1 MSAAIDIGS
10 ITCITMILAVLFKP
24 QIKIKRFFIDTYWPI
39 ALMGALLLVVFKSIS
54 FKEIAQGLTA
64 DTAINPI
71 KILVLFI
78 SMTVLSI
85 FLDEVGFFQYLAN
98 ATLKK
103 AKSSQFMLFAYL
115 YMTVSVL
122 TIFTSNDII
131 VLTFTPFIC
140 YFAKNAN
147 ISAIPYLVAQF
158 VAANTWSL
166 LLVIGNPTNIY
177 LATSYGISFVE
188 YTKVMLLPTI
198 AAGLTAFLV
207 LWLLFRNQL
216 KKEINPSIE
225 HIKIADKPSLI
236 IGLIHLGLC
245 TVILVLSSYI
255 KIEMWPVSL
264 AFAISLFV
272 CITISKLI
280 QKKKLTLLASCIKR
294 APWQLIPFVI
304 SMFIIVLALDKYKV
318 TDNIAGFFGIGNV
331 TYKYG
336 LSSFLT
342 ANLIN
347 NIPMSVLYSSI
358 AENLPATLVNKGVY
372 GSIIGSNIGAFL
384 TPVGALAGIM
394 WTSILKKHEIKY
406 TFLDFIKYGVII
418 SVPTILASLFILDI
432 VLK

>member
-1 MSAAIDIGS
+1 MQ
-10 ITCITMILAVLFKP
+10 T
-24 QIKIKRFFIDTYWPI
+24 
-39 ALMGALLLVVFKSIS
+39 S
-54 FKEIAQGLTA
+54 FL
-64 DTAINPI
+64 N
-71 KILVLFI
+71 
-78 SMTVLSI
+78 
-85 FLDEVGFFQYLAN
+85 
-98 ATLKK
+98 
-103 AKSSQFMLFAYL
+103 
-115 YMTVSVL
+115 
-122 TIFTSNDII
+122 
-131 VLTFTPFIC
+131 
-140 YFAKNAN
+140 
-147 ISAIPYLVAQF
+147 
-158 VAANTWSL
+158 
-166 LLVIGNPTNIY
+166 
-177 LATSYGISFVE
+177 
-188 YTKVMLLPTI
+188 
-198 AAGLTAFLV
+198 
-207 LWLLFRNQL
+207 
-216 KKEINPSIE
+216 
-225 HIKIADKPSLI
+225 

-245 TVILVLSSYI
+245 TSHISLSSYI

-272 CITISKLI
+272 CITVSKLI